1 MVLGAFSF
9 TLQKTTFSHFPL
21 LVGPFQSITNSWPK
35 CVQLRTLR
43 SLLSRRLELLLNS
56 IMNFNLCPKVKLQR
70 KTYVRLL
77 FGNVHLLSR
86 FSSFAHPSIHK
97 PPMFIDKVSL
107 FPLPVSDKK
116 CISANGAPAT
126 RTISIP

>member
-1 MVLGAFSF
+1 MAQVCAVADPSIFALKETGIIIEF
-9 TLQKTTFSHFPL
+9 HHE
-21 LVGPFQSITNSWPK
+21 FQFVPQSE
-35 CVQLRTLR
+35 VA
-43 SLLSRRLELLLNS
+43 EE
-56 IMNFNLCPKVKLQR
+56 NL
-70 KTYVRLL
+70 RLL

-107 FPLPVSDKK
+107 FPLPVRDKK